1 MLFVI
6 LVNMTW
12 GTMKK
17 GLPPSNEAGHSKQEI
32 IIALLLR
39 YISREFEPRQ
49 GLKVWEALSNIA
61 CLPTSM
67 SFKMCLQDS

>member
-17 GLPPSNEAGHSKQEI
+17 GLPPGNEMGHSEASNYYRVI
-32 IIALLLR
+32 ITP
-39 YISREFEPRQ
+39 Y
-49 GLKVWEALSNIA
+49 
-61 CLPTSM
+61 
-67 SFKMCLQDS
+67 FKRI